1 MDTIRAADGTL
12 VTESMLKHWT
22 DALDKDEWPKGEYS
36 VGEVILG
43 RPRMSTEGSAV
54 LSVKV
59 PLAMKRAIE
68 IEAKLNGLSTSNYVR
83 TILASELIRQ

>member
-1 MDTIRAADGTL
+1 MDAIKAADGTL
-12 VTESMLKHWT
+12 VTEKMMKRWT

-36 VGEVILG
+36 VGKVIIG
-43 RPRMSTEGSAV
+43 RPPLSVEGSAV

-68 IEAKLNGLSTSNYVR
+68 REAKSSGLTTSDYVR
-83 TILASELIRQ
+83 TIIASELVH